1 LENGWVFA
9 KLGANPLEVDL
20 DNEILDQQEV
30 VVLLGIKEEII
41 HVELSF
47 EVSLWCFAG
56 LV

>member
-1 LENGWVFA
+1 
-9 KLGANPLEVDL
+9 LGANPLEVDL

-47 EVSLWCFAG
+47 EVSLCCFAG

>member
-1 LENGWVFA
+1 
-9 KLGANPLEVDL
+9 LGANPLEVDL

-41 HVELSF
+41 HVELLF